1 MGNAVSKSGRRF
13 RGGKNS
19 ARSLG
24 FLRLDAKSQERWVLN
39 VENPELVKQIS
50 SVFVTV
56 EPAGG
61 GQQPDG
67 QKMLYAYLGDAN
79 HP

>member
-1 MGNAVSKSGRRF
+1 
-13 RGGKNS
+13 
-19 ARSLG
+19 LG
-24 FLRLDAKSQERWVLN
+24 FLHVDVKAQGRWVIK
-39 VENPELVKQIS
+39 VENPELVKEIS

-56 EPAGG
+56 EPAAGG
-61 GQQPDG
+61 KQPSG